1 MQGYEHATAVLDRYR
16 RSSATRKRRTRPRP
30 VAAAN

>member
-16 RSSATRKRRTRPRP
+16 RSSAAKRRSRPRP